1 VTRLLRLYPGRW
13 RERYGAE
20 LAQLVRDLEPTTP
33 ARVLVVDLVRG
44 AVNAHLE
51 EVIGLPAVVRSAVKR
66 GLIVAAVVS
75 LGLSVEIVLSNVVF
89 PSPSDDDT
97 VAVVA
102 SYLSV
107 FGALVLVGVL
117 AARVGANPRGL
128 MLAGL
133 VAGLVIGFVTIAT
146 FIVVDNVW
154 LDVVS
159 QQPQK
164 AQGFADSGAT
174 SMRSYINHGL
184 IGPGVFF
191 ILVFGG
197 LGAMLSPIGGLM
209 FRREPGAP
217 ARATPES

>member
-1 VTRLLRLYPGRW
+1 VTRLLCLYPARW

-20 LAQLVRDLEPTTP
+20 LSQLVRDLRPTTP
-33 ARVLVVDLVRG
+33 TRVLAVDLVRG
-44 AVNAHLE
+44 AVNARLE
-51 EVIGLPAVVRSAVKR
+51 EGIGLPAADRSAVKR
-66 GLIVAAVVS
+66 GLVVAAVIS
-75 LGLSVEIVLSNVVF
+75 LGLSVEILLSNVVF

-97 VAVVA
+97 AAVVV
-102 SYLSV
+102 SYLCV

-117 AARVGANPRGL
+117 AARVGASPRGL
-128 MLAGL
+128 VLAGL
-133 VAGLVIGFVTIAT
+133 AAGLVIGLMTIAS

-154 LDVVS
+154 LNVVS

-164 AQGFADSGAT
+164 AQGFAGSGAT

-191 ILVFGG
+191 TLVFGT

-209 FRREPGAP
+209 VRRDPT
-217 ARATPES
+217 ARATPGN

>member
-1 VTRLLRLYPGRW
+1 MTRLIRLYPARW

-20 LAQLVRDLEPTTP
+20 LAQLVRELRPTTP
-33 ARVLVVDLVRG
+33 TRVLVVDLVRG

-51 EVIGLPAVVRSAVKR
+51 EGIGLPATDRSAVRR

-75 LGLSVEIVLSNVVF
+75 LGLSVEIFLSNVVF

-97 VAVVA
+97 VPVVL
-102 SYLSV
+102 SYLCI

-117 AARVGANPRGL
+117 AARAGADPRGL
-128 MLAGL
+128 VLAGL
-133 VAGLVIGFVTIAT
+133 AAGLVIGFVTIAT

-154 LDVVS
+154 LEIVS

-164 AQGFADSGAT
+164 VQGFAASGAT

-191 ILVFGG
+191 TLVFGG

-209 FRREPGAP
+209 VRRHP
-217 ARATPES
+217 TT